1 MTNLKF
7 NPKHPPRIAVIQ
19 HGDYRA
25 AVELITSGQAEPYF
39 GMRNTLTALEHLLDG
54 KPHCIVSLDAPRYR
68 EQRGDALWLGIPS
81 PKVPDIIPR
90 TLTTL
95 SWRAEIVN
103 ALRDFRPTHLLLR
116 NGNPVICSAVLDYCH
131 KNNVSVLVLLTNI
144 VERWSGWHNRYFF
157 DRFITLL
164 NQPNVFLTG
173 NHKAVAARSLIRHGV
188 NPGKVLAWD
197 FPVTRHPR
205 SYEVKTLPHHPPLR
219 IVYASAMLK
228 SKGLSDLIEAV
239 VLLRDERLAVELTAF
254 GDGED
259 LRFFKLIAPGDIVHF
274 AGRVGNDEIFAAMQN
289 AALVCVPSRHEFPEA
304 MPLVLTEALAS
315 RTPVVVSDHPVM
327 IEGLVNGEGVR
338 IAKSRDPRSFA
349 AAIRRIL
356 TDETEYRRLSESTLP
371 AFERLECK
379 TEFGDVLQTWA
390 RARMQQA

>member
-1 MTNLKF
+1 MTNLKWSPM
-7 NPKHPPRIAVIQ
+7 NPPRIAVVQ

-25 AVELITSGQAEPYF
+25 ATELIASGQAEPYY
-39 GMRNTLTALEHLLDG
+39 GMRNTLTALEHLVEG
-54 KPHCIVSLDAPRYR
+54 KAHCIVSLDAPRYR
-68 EQRGDALWLGIPS
+68 EERGQAIWLGIPS
-81 PKVPDIIPR
+81 PKAPDIIPR

-95 SWRAEIVN
+95 SWRAEIVK
-103 ALRDFRPTHLLLR
+103 ALRAFQPTHLLLR

-131 KNNVSVLVLLTNI
+131 QNDISVLVLLTNI
-144 VERWSGWHNRYFF
+144 VERWSGWHNRFFF
-157 DRFITLL
+157 DRFIRLL
-164 NQPNVFLTG
+164 NEPNVFLTG
-173 NHKAVAARSLIRHGV
+173 NHKAIAARSLIRHGV
-188 NPGKVLAWD
+188 NPDKVLAWD

-205 SYEVKTLPHHPPLR
+205 SYGVKSLPDHPPLR

-239 VLLRDERLAVELTAF
+239 LLLREEGLGVEVTAF

-259 LRFFKLIAPGDIVHF
+259 LRFFKLVAPGDIVQF
-274 AGRVGNDEIFAAMQN
+274 AGRVGNDEIFAAMQR
-289 AALVCVPSRHEFPEA
+289 AAVVCVPSRHEFPEA

-349 AAIRRIL
+349 AAIGKIL
-356 TDETEYRRLSESTLP
+356 TDKEEYCRLSESTLQ

-390 RARMQQA
+390 RARMQQE